1 MANFVRNNI
10 RFIGNEKLALCIKE
24 INDRLS
30 ADKDPSDLHKTGLIG
45 RVLYGL
51 SGKDAFL
58 SYDEI
63 GGKWIVPDSD
73 DDEKLIVTTGWDPAR
88 KFQDYLLSRI
98 VQLDQNAIVVMDYDD
113 EMPNFIGVR
122 YVLMDDSEIQVFESE
137 LDTSDLTVVG
147 LDDVEETEKEYRLD
161 GDDRKVIAWDD
172 LWTMQS
178 EMLADAYDQLKSE
191 YPAAYP
197 DPALAWRRM

>member
-1 MANFVRNNI
+1 MANDVRNFI
-10 RFIGNEKLALCIKE
+10 RFIGNEKVSACMRE
-24 INDRLS
+24 INERLRNDS
-30 ADKDPSDLHKTGLIG
+30 SPGDSYGTGAVG

-51 SGKDAFL
+51 EGNDAFL

-63 GGKWIVPDSD
+63 GGKWIYYEYAD
-73 DDEKLIVTTGWDPAR
+73 DDKLMFVTGWRAATI
-88 KFQDYLLSRI
+88 FQDYLLSRV
-98 VQLDQNAIVVMDYDD
+98 VQLDPNAIVVMDYDD

-147 LDDVEETEKEYRLD
+147 LDDVEETENRHRLD
-161 GDDRKVIAWDD
+161 GDDSKVIAWDD
-172 LWTMQS
+172 LWAMQI

-197 DPALAWRRM
+197 DPHLAWRRR

>member
-1 MANFVRNNI
+1 MANDVRNFI
-10 RFIGNEKLALCIKE
+10 RFIGNEKVIACMRE
-24 INDRLS
+24 IDERLRNS
-30 ADKDPSDLHKTGLIG
+30 SRAGDTYGTRAVG

-51 SGKDAFL
+51 EGDDAFL

-63 GGKWIVPDSD
+63 GGKWIYYEYAD
-73 DDEKLIVTTGWDPAR
+73 DDKLMFVTGWRAATI
-88 KFQDYLLSRI
+88 FQDYLLSRL
-98 VQLDQNAIVVMDYDD
+98 VQLDPNVIVVMDYDD

-122 YVLMDDSEIQVFESE
+122 YVLMDDSEIQVFENE

-147 LDDVEETEKEYRLD
+147 LDEVEETEKKYRFD
-161 GDDRKVIAWDD
+161 GEDRKVIAWDD
-172 LWTMQS
+172 LWAMQS

-197 DPALAWRRM
+197 DPNLAWRRR

>member
-1 MANFVRNNI
+1 MANDVRNFI
-10 RFIGNEKLALCIKE
+10 RFIGNEKVIACMRE
-24 INDRLS
+24 IDQRLRNS
-30 ADKDPSDLHKTGLIG
+30 SRLGDSYGTAAVG

-51 SGKDAFL
+51 EGDDAFL
-58 SYDEI
+58 SYDHI
-63 GGKWIVPDSD
+63 GGKWIYYEYAD
-73 DDEKLIVTTGWDPAR
+73 DDKLMFVTGWRAATV
-88 KFQDYLLSRI
+88 FQDYLLRRL
-98 VQLDQNAIVVMDYDD
+98 VQLDPNVIVVMDYDD

-147 LDDVEETEKEYRLD
+147 LDDVEETEKKYRLD
-161 GDDRKVIAWDD
+161 GDGRKVIAWDD
-172 LWTMQS
+172 LWVMQS

-197 DPALAWRRM
+197 DPDLAWRRR